1 MMLHTLRAMAIASCV
16 CNDTSL
22 CAPIASALPRIE
34 IFGFMASAANAS
46 HFDWSSGVTSVA
58 WNLDA
63 QFVCKAHAHGVRVIA
78 PHGVASGGFN
88 ITELG
93 ESASKRAAWIDALVA
108 YIAANHL
115 DGVTFDY
122 ESPLAE
128 GAPEV
133 AWYAQIVKETTKALR
148 ARVAPTTQSSVCA
161 AWSPDCID
169 GRCYDYGALA
179 EASDFLYVMGYD
191 TRSQIFDACTAYANA
206 ALPLM
211 QRGVARYLESGVA
224 PEKLVL
230 GTPWYGC
237 TSPLLRARR
246 GRRSG
251 GDAAVAVAPAI
262 AAPPLSAE
270 ARVCPR
276 SVLTRRA
283 RRHPSRMAPSPPPP
297 S

>member
-1 MMLHTLRAMAIASCV
+1 MMLHTLRAMATASCV

-93 ESASKRAAWIDALVA
+93 ESASKRAAWID
-108 YIAANHL
+108 
-115 DGVTFDY
+115 
-122 ESPLAE
+122 
-128 GAPEV
+128 EV